1 MARALPESLGVVRDF
16 RDDGGPAASFF
27 GAERGDAQRCAGGD
41 VGELI
46 EGAEGGLGRD
56 GSWAVGGRWGRWEH
70 YWAVMMGC

>member
-1 MARALPESLGVVRDF
+1 
-16 RDDGGPAASFF
+16 
-27 GAERGDAQRCAGGD
+27 
-41 VGELI
+41 LI